1 MQKNSLEAYV
11 FIIVIIFQAML
22 YDFIYLAKSQYY
34 ERNC

>member
-1 MQKNSLEAYV
+1 MQKNSLEACV

-22 YDFIYLAKSQYY
+22 HNFIYLAKGQCY